1 MSRAPIATLALRSV
15 FNRRLTA
22 FLTVLTV
29 AIAVCLFLS
38 VQKVR
43 DGARDSFEN
52 TISGTDLIVGARSSP
67 VNLLLY
73 SVFHIG
79 DATNNIT
86 WDSYQAVANA
96 PGVAWTVPLSLG
108 DSHHGYRVVGTSNAL
123 FARYEY
129 GHERQL
135 RFEKGQE
142 LDHLF
147 DVVLGAS
154 VAADLGYDLG
164 DSLVLAHG
172 GGEVG
177 FIEHDHNPFTVVGIL
192 APTGTPLD
200 RSLFVS
206 LEAIEAIH
214 VAGPTG
220 RGMEVDPHDHNH
232 GDGDDT
238 DHDGHHEDAAYDLDA
253 LAPDQITAFLVGLN
267 TPVAA
272 LRLQRAVN
280 TYPDEALQAIIPGLA
295 LAQLW
300 GLVSIAEKALTIV
313 AAFVVASGLIT
324 ILISILTSLNE
335 RRREMAI
342 LRALGA
348 RPGHIFILLV
358 SEAGILAALGAV
370 TGLILTYGGLFI
382 AAPIIEAE
390 YGFALPTFS
399 PNLNDLVLVGSVT
412 LGASLLGMLPAWRA
426 YRNSLADGMS
436 IRL

>member
-1 MSRAPIATLALRSV
+1 MSRAPITTLALRSV

-108 DSHHGYRVVGTSNAL
+108 DSHRGYRVVGTNNDL

-129 GHERQL
+129 GHNRQV
-135 RFEKGQE
+135 RFEQGQA
-142 LDHLF
+142 LDQLF

-154 VAADLGYDLG
+154 VAGDLGYDLG

-220 RGMEVDPHDHNH
+220 RGMDMDHHDHSH
-232 GDGDDT
+232 EGEPEGDD
-238 DHDGHHEDAAYDLDA
+238 HAAAYDLEA
-253 LAPDQITAFLVGLN
+253 LQPDQITAFLVGLN
-267 TPVAA
+267 SPVAA

-280 TYPDEALQAIIPGLA
+280 TYPQEALQAIIPGLA

-348 RPGHIFILLV
+348 RPGHIFVLLV

-370 TGLILTYGGLFI
+370 TGLLLTYGGLYI
-382 AAPIIEAE
+382 TAPIVEAE
-390 YGFALPTFS
+390 YGFALPAFS
-399 PNLNDLVLVGSVT
+399 PNLNDLALVGIVT
-412 LGASLLGMLPAWRA
+412 LAAGLLGMIPAWRA